1 MSQTVIQ
8 LGPVTCPSCIKKIE
22 SAVSK
27 IEGVETVK
35 VLFNSSKVKAEFDGN
50 KTSGN
55 DISEIIQK
63 LGYSVEHV
71 KVSQRT

>member
-1 MSQTVIQ
+1 MSQAVIQ

-22 SAVSK
+22 AVVSK

-35 VLFNSSKVKAEFDGN
+35 VLFNSSKVKAAFDGN

-55 DISEIIQK
+55 AISEPLQK
-63 LGYSVEHV
+63 LGYEVQSVKE
-71 KVSQRT
+71 S

>member
-1 MSQTVIQ
+1 MSQAVIQ

-22 SAVSK
+22 AAVSK

-55 DISEIIQK
+55 DISETIQK
-63 LGYSVEHV
+63 LGYEVQSVKE
-71 KVSQRT
+71 S

>member
-1 MSQTVIQ
+1 MSQAVIQ

-22 SAVSK
+22 AAVSK
-27 IEGVETVK
+27 IDGVETVK

-55 DISEIIQK
+55 DISETIQK
-63 LGYSVEHV
+63 LGYEVQSVKE
-71 KVSQRT
+71 S

>member
-1 MSQTVIQ
+1 MIQAVIQ

-35 VLFNSSKVKAEFDGN
+35 VLFNSSKVKAEFDE
-50 KTSGN
+50 KMTSA
-55 DISEIIQK
+55 DAISEIIQK
-63 LGYSVEHV
+63 LGYSVQHI
-71 KVSQRT
+71 KVS